1 MQLKIKC
8 KCLSFC
14 QLHLLTENIG
24 MLNESAKTLP
34 LIEKK
39 PIAKHLS
46 TTLVCQIYTQVQFVS
61 QSLLSREL
69 QGSALILVACY
80 WKQDLHRC
88 K

>member
-1 MQLKIKC
+1 MKVLKYY
-8 KCLSFC
+8 
-14 QLHLLTENIG
+14 HLL
-24 MLNESAKTLP
+24 
-34 LIEKK
+34 EKA

-46 TTLVCQIYTQVQFVS
+46 ITPVCQIYTKVQFVS

-69 QGSALILVACY
+69 QGSALILVTCY